1 MSLFKKELNIVEKV
15 EKVEKVSDPL
25 PQHPML
31 QWSGPSSES
40 KRDHL
45 EDYEEVQP
53 FEESEGFMDRFRSAD
68 TMRKRFQKLCEKLK
82 EPVPTNIDKMTKK
95 EIIAAIKVLKG
106 KHPKSSRFPNIWKNF
121 DTLARLIK

>member
-1 MSLFKKELNIVEKV
+1 MVYRLTFLPQMSFFKKDMVEKV

-31 QWSGPSSES
+31 QWSGPSPES

-53 FEESEGFMDRFRSAD
+53 FEESEGFMDRFRSTD
-68 TMRKRFQKLCEKLK
+68 TMRKKFKILCEKLK
-82 EPVPTNIDKMTKK
+82 EPVPTNIDQMTKK

-106 KHPKSSRFPNIWKNF
+106 KHSKSS
-121 DTLARLIK
+121 